1 MGRRGSLTTGRD
13 DERTG
18 VRHAHAT
25 SGDDG
30 PPVRRR
36 SKEDLR
42 YEVEDRLPGPV
53 ALGLGVQLAA
63 MGINGVVL
71 IPTIVFQAG
80 GAEDLVLWAVFATV
94 LTCGVA
100 SMLQGVR
107 AGRIGA
113 GYALPHVSSAIF
125 IAVCAEALIQGG
137 PGLLASLVV
146 ISALAQAAFSARLS
160 LLHRVLTPVV
170 TGTVVMLLP
179 VTVMPILFG
188 MINELPPGAPAPAGP
203 LSAGVTIVA
212 ILAVALRTKGTL
224 RLWAPAIGIVAGSL
238 VGAAFGI
245 YDTGRVADAEW
256 IGVPAGGLPALD
268 IGFGPAFWALLP
280 AFLFVALVGTTKSVA
295 VAVAAQRVS
304 WRRPRAVD
312 FRAVQR
318 TVAAEGAGNLLAGLA
333 GTMPSTPNGNAVAAI
348 EVTGVAAR
356 RVGVAAGLVF
366 FVLAFV
372 PKALALILAIP
383 DAVVAASIAVIMA
396 TLFTVGM
403 REVARSIG
411 SNPRNGLIA
420 GVSFWTGLAF
430 EFDLIFPAYFAEF
443 AGGLLSNGLT
453 TGGLVAL
460 LLTGLTTRR
469 KRRLRGTLDIA
480 ELPRIREFIQAFSA
494 RHGLATVLD
503 RLEAASEEALLTLLQ
518 SREEAEAAGDTPDGG
533 RRELLLTASEED
545 DEAVVEFRV
554 GAADSDEL
562 NLQDRLAWLEAD
574 TREADVEQEIS
585 LRLLRH
591 LASSVRHQQFH
602 DVDILTLRVSAVPE
616 RNSE

>member
-1 MGRRGSLTTGRD
+1 M
-13 DERTG
+13 
-18 VRHAHAT
+18 
-25 SGDDG
+25 
-30 PPVRRR
+30 RRR
-36 SKEDLR
+36 SNEDLR

-53 ALGLGVQLAA
+53 SLGLGVQLAA

-80 GAEDLVLWAVFATV
+80 GADELVLWAVFATV

-170 TGTVVMLLP
+170 TGTVVMLLT

-203 LSAGVTIVA
+203 VSAGVTIVA

-238 VGAAFGI
+238 AGAAFGI
-245 YDTGRVADAEW
+245 YDTGLVAEAEW

-318 TVAAEGAGNLLAGLA
+318 TVAAEGAANLLAGLA

-430 EFDLIFPAYFAEF
+430 EFDLIFPTWFAEF

-469 KRRLRGTLDIA
+469 KRRLRGTLDMA
-480 ELPRIREFIQAFSA
+480 ELPRIREFIQGFSA
-494 RHGLATVLD
+494 RHRLAAVLD

-518 SREEAEAAGDTPDGG
+518 SREAAEAAGDTPGGG

-554 GAADSDEL
+554 SAADSDEL

-616 RNSE
+616 RDSE

>member
-1 MGRRGSLTTGRD
+1 M
-13 DERTG
+13 
-18 VRHAHAT
+18 
-25 SGDDG
+25 
-30 PPVRRR
+30 RRR
-36 SKEDLR
+36 SNEDLR

-71 IPTIVFQAG
+71 IPTIAFQAG
-80 GAEDLVLWAVFATV
+80 GAEELVLWAVFATV

-107 AGRIGA
+107 AGRVGA

-212 ILAVALRTKGTL
+212 ILAVALRAKGTL

-245 YDTGRVADAEW
+245 YDGGLVAEAGW
-256 IGVPAGGLPALD
+256 IGVPAGALPAPD

-318 TVAAEGAGNLLAGLA
+318 AVAAEGAGNLLAGLA

-356 RVGVAAGLVF
+356 RAGVAAGLVF

-469 KRRLRGTLDIA
+469 KRRLRGTLDMA

-494 RHGLATVLD
+494 RHGLAAVLD

-518 SREEAEAAGDTPDGG
+518 SREEAEAAGDTPDGR

-616 RNSE
+616 RDSG